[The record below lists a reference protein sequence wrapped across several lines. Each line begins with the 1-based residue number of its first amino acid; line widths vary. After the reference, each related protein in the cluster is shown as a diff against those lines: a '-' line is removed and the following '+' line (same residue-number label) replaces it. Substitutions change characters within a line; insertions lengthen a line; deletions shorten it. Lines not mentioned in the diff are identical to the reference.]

1 MTPAV
6 DGLEQQLREALLE
19 AFPGGQALNRFIR
32 HRLDEHP
39 EIVAAGENLDAR
51 VDRLLQWARKHQKL
65 DTLIEAA
72 VAESPANPRLVA
84 AASAWKAVAS
94 GASHPLPPDGAQAAA
109 VARIAGLPRGPLVPA
124 GMITESLVRAYATI
138 ADSGYLARRT
148 LREAA
153 RLRLAAEQNGL
164 GASVIQPEDLP
175 VFEAVSANAFWWEA
189 FTEAR
194 KHGPRMLAALLFAQP
209 DALFPP
215 DASRDRHVLLDQ
227 LEHFGSPRT
236 EM

>member
-1 MTPAV
+1 MTHAV
-6 DGLEQQLREALLE
+6 DGLERQLREALLE

-51 VDRLLQWARKHQKL
+51 VDRLLQWARKYQQL
-65 DTLIEAA
+65 DTLIAAA
-72 VAESPANPRLVA
+72 VAESPSNPRLTA
-84 AASAWKAVAS
+84 AAAAWKAAAS
-94 GASHPLPPDGAQAAA
+94 GASDPRPPDVVPSAD
-109 VARIAGLPRGPLVPA
+109 VVRIARLPRGPLVPA